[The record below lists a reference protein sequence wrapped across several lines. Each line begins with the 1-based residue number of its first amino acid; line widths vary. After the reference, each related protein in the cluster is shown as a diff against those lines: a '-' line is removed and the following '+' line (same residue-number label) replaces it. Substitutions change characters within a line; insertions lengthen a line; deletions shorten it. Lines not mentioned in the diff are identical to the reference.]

1 MRARAQGEVERY
13 KRENSRLSARIAQ
26 FEQEQHEIRKSTAT
40 AEHLEARIDE
50 LHEENQREKTRL
62 ERLEGDNVRAR
73 EMVSNIAIVVNTIS
87 VACEKTFSCANAIT
101 APVCFNVFLVVGTI
115 GGACSFLPSYLS
127 FSWSRAR
134 ARSAPSDSFTLPEGD
149 RIRLDRRF

>member
-87 VACEKTFSCANAIT
+87 VACEKTFLWANAIT
-101 APVCFNVFLVVGTI
+101 ARYVLLY
-115 GGACSFLPSYLS
+115 S
-127 FSWSRAR
+127 
-134 ARSAPSDSFTLPEGD
+134 
-149 RIRLDRRF
+149 